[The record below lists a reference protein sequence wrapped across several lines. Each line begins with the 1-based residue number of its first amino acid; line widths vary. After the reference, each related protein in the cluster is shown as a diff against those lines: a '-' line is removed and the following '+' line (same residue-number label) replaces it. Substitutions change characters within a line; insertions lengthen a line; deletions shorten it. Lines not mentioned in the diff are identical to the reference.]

1 MMLIN
6 EHDDKLNKEVAI
18 KEGKVSHP
26 VMTYLNA
33 CETYT
38 PKSIRIAKEYLKEKL
53 IELMSDEWIV
63 NVVLNEVKFK
73 KNKIEELIFLE
84 KYMRYFKGQLE
95 SGKIE
100 FRTKPSDVLDQ
111 DSTIE

>member
-6 EHDDKLNKEVAI
+6 EHNDKLNKEIAI
-18 KEGKVSHP
+18 KEGKVSQP
-26 VMTYLNA
+26 VMNYLSVCKN
-33 CETYT
+33 YT
-38 PKSIRIAKEYLKEKL
+38 PKSIRVAKEYLKDKL

-84 KYMRYFKGQLE
+84 RYMRYFKGQLE
-95 SGKIE
+95 SGEIDY
-100 FRTKPSDVLDQ
+100 RTKPSDVLDQ
-111 DSTIE
+111 DSIIE